1 MSWCNPEYWTDDKEF
16 GIDELEQFSSHF
28 KEQLA
33 EPGFDWQKAIKE
45 WKHIQR
51 HIKQNLPGKSALQV
65 WKSILQYKRTKFPN
79 ICLLVEII
87 FSLSGS
93 KSSIE
98 RAFSVL
104 TMMLTDK
111 RLKSWHDLLEMR
123 MLVKI
128 NNKNW
133 NNRDREEIIK
143 RALEIY
149 VSSKRR
155 KRKLDAPESQASSII
170 IESDHSDAFND
181 SDHSDVSN
189 DDSVGDSGD
198 SDNHNTDSNS
208 TGSDS
213 DNADDTV

>member
-1 MSWCNPEYWTDDKEF
+1 MS
-16 GIDELEQFSSHF
+16 
-28 KEQLA
+28 
-33 EPGFDWQKAIKE
+33 
-45 WKHIQR
+45 
-51 HIKQNLPGKSALQV
+51 GKSALQV
-65 WKSILQYKRTKFPN
+65 WKSILQYKRTEFPN

-93 KSSIE
+93 NSSVE

-104 TMMLTDK
+104 TMMLTDR
-111 RLKSWHDLLEMR
+111 RLKSSHDLLEMR
-123 MLVKI
+123 MLIKI
-128 NNKNW
+128 NDKNW
-133 NNRDREEIIK
+133 NDRDREEIMK
-143 RALEIY
+143 RGLEIY

-155 KRKLDAPESQASSII
+155 KRKLDAPESQANSII
-170 IESDHSDAFND
+170 IQSDNSDAVND
-181 SDHSDVSN
+181 WDYSVSD